1 MAEPVSAAMAEVAYG
16 ASELSFSTNSTQLL
30 EEVCNNSRRQR
41 VLLEG
46 QLGKA
51 GSLRRE
57 LNSFTSHVQ
66 EALQRMQSDPAS
78 SSMSHMMLDFR
89 GDMERLLNCSTDT
102 VEMGLRRSRQ
112 QQQQHS
118 LSKENVD
125 MQAFLSE
132 LQVIVAKAACEAE
145 ASKIHMAEAKAA
157 HAKEVHR
164 MQDCLHAVQSENAAL
179 VKARDQLL
187 ARPPDAEAQGA
198 ELVRAKRQVKQLQR
212 ALRESEAAAQA
223 FKEEADRLRVEGEQM
238 REEWRRATGSAVE
251 GHAELA
257 RRCKAADAEAASLR
271 SEFEAKV
278 GVAEAALAKALEA
291 AAEAGAAAAAME
303 EERDA
308 LVEELRHGAREGEV
322 AQLRRQL
329 QEAEAEAAEGGI
341 AKEKLVE
348 AAWRYREQAA
358 ALQAQ
363 MRQEVEMC
371 KEEAAAAA
379 ERGVQEAELR
389 MSAESQVELLQGEV
403 ERLAGE
409 LEDVT
414 EQLSASNAELAGLR
428 AQGDLT
434 SQLSEL
440 RQLRLELDE
449 KTEWLKTECEAQERS
464 GSGDDV
470 AAPGSPDAS
479 AEAPAPVVVYERTSL
494 SRDLALSREKCLE
507 LGTALASKEAE
518 LARAWSE
525 AQRAADIIAAVKEE
539 RHEVGRRLAASEARV
554 AALQAS
560 YTAVEGRLA
569 ELLAGQEGKP
579 SVREVHVRCTGA
591 RWAAADKSSPSVA
604 APCSEAPVS
613 PSQSSMAAGHVDLRR
628 SRSPPSSRGAR
639 AVQASSSA
647 SQDSAHVMLSEERV
661 SVLLEGTE
669 VPVEDRASDEADA
682 RASLNK
688 QAHPGGVAVASP
700 PGPSSSPN
708 GSSCSISGGGRPGA
722 WTATSAAAVHAAL
735 RTSQEHRASFPVA
748 SVPGRDV
755 AEAGRA
761 SAEASPP
768 GAGGDGRRGSLSS
781 EIAALKSKVSGRGA
795 SAVAQ
800 NPSSKPKPPRRES
813 PFKAVLDSIGRDSRK
828 SALSGDAPA
837 FSLSRR

>member
-1 MAEPVSAAMAEVAYG
+1 
-16 ASELSFSTNSTQLL
+16 
-30 EEVCNNSRRQR
+30 
-41 VLLEG
+41 
-46 QLGKA
+46 
-51 GSLRRE
+51 
-57 LNSFTSHVQ
+57 
-66 EALQRMQSDPAS
+66 
-78 SSMSHMMLDFR
+78 
-89 GDMERLLNCSTDT
+89 
-102 VEMGLRRSRQ
+102 MG
-112 QQQQHS
+112 HS
-118 LSKENVD
+118 CCRISCVD
-125 MQAFLSE
+125 DIS
-132 LQVIVAKAACEAE
+132 
-145 ASKIHMAEAKAA
+145 
-157 HAKEVHR
+157 
-164 MQDCLHAVQSENAAL
+164 
-179 VKARDQLL
+179 
-187 ARPPDAEAQGA
+187 PPQ
-198 ELVRAKRQVKQLQR
+198 
-212 ALRESEAAAQA
+212 
-223 FKEEADRLRVEGEQM
+223 
-238 REEWRRATGSAVE
+238 
-251 GHAELA
+251 
-257 RRCKAADAEAASLR
+257 
-271 SEFEAKV
+271 
-278 GVAEAALAKALEA
+278 
-291 AAEAGAAAAAME
+291 
-303 EERDA
+303 
-308 LVEELRHGAREGEV
+308 
-322 AQLRRQL
+322 
-329 QEAEAEAAEGGI
+329 
-341 AKEKLVE
+341 
-348 AAWRYREQAA
+348 
-358 ALQAQ
+358 
-363 MRQEVEMC
+363 
-371 KEEAAAAA
+371 
-379 ERGVQEAELR
+379 
-389 MSAESQVELLQGEV
+389 
-403 ERLAGE
+403 
-409 LEDVT
+409 
-414 EQLSASNAELAGLR
+414 
-428 AQGDLT
+428 
-434 SQLSEL
+434 
-440 RQLRLELDE
+440 
-449 KTEWLKTECEAQERS
+449 TECEAQERS

-828 SALSGDAPA
+828 SALSGDVPA